1 MPEIEIRQA
10 TSDDLESLSQFEHG
24 YYTDYVWQ
32 MNLDLSTESVQ
43 SEFRRVRL
51 PRRVF
56 VCYPRDRKTIFE
68 DFDQAEAL
76 LLARND
82 DIPVGY
88 IKIVAEKE
96 ASVARVSDLVVT
108 SSKRRQ
114 GIASGLM
121 LAALDLVA
129 YRQFRTLLIELQSKN
144 DPGIQ
149 MSSKLG
155 FNFCGFRDDYFP
167 NHELAIFFSRFIR

>member
-1 MPEIEIRQA
+1 MPEIDIRQA
-10 TSDDLESLSQFEHG
+10 NTDDLENLSQFEHG

-32 MNLDLSTESVQ
+32 MNLDLSPESVK

-56 VCYPRDRKTIFE
+56 VCYPRDRQAIFE
-68 DFDQAEAL
+68 SFENAEAL
-76 LLARND
+76 LLAMND
-82 DIPVGY
+82 DHPVGY
-88 IKIVAEKE
+88 IKLVAEND
-96 ASVARVSDLVVT
+96 VARVSDLVVT
-108 SSKRRQ
+108 SSKRRK

-129 YRQFRTLLIELQSKN
+129 YRQFRTVMIELQSKN

-149 MSSKLG
+149 LASKLG